1 MLRLAPVATLLVFLA
16 PIVAGLLSTALPA
29 FGWFPAL
36 GGREFGFG
44 IFARLFA
51 QPGLGTSIALTLLTG
66 ILATALSLALA
77 LAFCAAAYGTNAF
90 ARAQRLL
97 APLLATPHAALAI
110 GFAFLIAPSGWIA
123 RVISPELTGWTR
135 PPDIATVQDPLGLA
149 FVAGL
154 MLKETPYLL
163 LTLTAAIGQADL
175 ARSLATARMLGY
187 GKFTAW
193 AKVAIPRLYPQI
205 RLPVYAVLAFALSNV
220 DVALILAPTNPPTLS
235 VMIVRWISDPHL
247 DLFMPAAAAGLLQF
261 ALVVASIGAWRLGE
275 IAIAHAARDWLTNGE
290 RGGDGQF
297 RATTSRTMLALL
309 FALAITALL
318 ALAIWSFALSW
329 RFPDALPDRWTNAHW
344 LREMPSLAAPAT
356 TTLLVALSATAIA
369 LMLSVLCLENEVR
382 SGKRASKALALL
394 YAPLLIP
401 QVSFLIGAQT
411 LLVRLNLDGGFAAL
425 VWAHLLFVLPY
436 VFLALADP
444 WRALDPRYARIAACL
459 GASPLRVFLTV
470 KIPLLLRP
478 LTVAAAVG
486 FAVSAALYLPT
497 LFAGGGRWT
506 SLTTEAVTLASGGD
520 RRVLGVYAFAQA
532 ALPLI
537 VYTAALAVPAFLY
550 RNRKGMA

>member
-1 MLRLAPVATLLVFLA
+1 MLRLAPAATLLAFLG
-16 PIVAGLLSTALPA
+16 PIVAGLLGTALPA

-36 GGREFGFG
+36 GGHEFGLDV
-44 IFARLFA
+44 FARLFA
-51 QPGLGTSIALTLLTG
+51 QAGLGTSLALTLFTG
-66 ILATALSLALA
+66 FLATLLSLSLA
-77 LAFCAAAYGTNAF
+77 LAFCAAAYDTRGF
-90 ARAQRLL
+90 ATAQRFL

-123 RVISPELTGWTR
+123 RAISPELSGWAR

-154 MLKETPYLL
+154 LLKETPYLL
-163 LTLTAAIGQADL
+163 LCLVAAIGQADV

-187 GKFTAW
+187 GRFAAW
-193 AKVAIPRLYPQI
+193 AKIAIPRLYPQI

-235 VMIVRWISDPHL
+235 VLIVRWVSDPHL

-261 ALVVASIGAWRLGE
+261 ALVVASIGVWRLGE
-275 IAIAHAARDWLTNGE
+275 TAVARVASGWLTDGE
-290 RGGDGQF
+290 RGGAGTL
-297 RATTSRTMLALL
+297 RAGVARGALVLL
-309 FALAITALL
+309 FALAIGALV
-318 ALAIWSFALSW
+318 ALAVWSAALSW
-329 RFPDALPDRWTNAHW
+329 RFPDALPDRWTGANW
-344 LREMPSLAAPAT
+344 LREIPALAAPAT
-356 TTLLVALSATAIA
+356 TTLLVALCATAIA
-369 LMLSVLCLENEVR
+369 IVLSILCLENELIN
-382 SGKRASKALALL
+382 GKRATRALALL

-401 QVSFLIGAQT
+401 QTSFLIGAQT
-411 LLVRLNLDGGFAAL
+411 LLVRLDLDGGFAAL

-459 GASPLRVFLTV
+459 GAHPARVFFAV

-478 LTVAAAVG
+478 LAVAAAVG
-486 FAVSAALYLPT
+486 FAVSSALYLPT

-537 VYTAALAVPAFLY
+537 VYAAALALPAILY
-550 RNRKGMA
+550 RRRKGMA